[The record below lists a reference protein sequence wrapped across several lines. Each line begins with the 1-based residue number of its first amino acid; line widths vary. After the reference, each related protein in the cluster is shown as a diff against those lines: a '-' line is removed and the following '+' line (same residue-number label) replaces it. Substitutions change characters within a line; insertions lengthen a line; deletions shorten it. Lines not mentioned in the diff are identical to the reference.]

1 MSSKVIGAMLILGA
15 GGGLLVQLWRQ
26 SRAEILFLQ
35 DMASALEQMEA
46 AIRFRRLPMPELL
59 REQAE
64 RPYCG
69 SMFSFILH
77 HMERGG
83 PLQDSWILSAR
94 SIPWTQAADT
104 LCALELSGD
113 GQRIGENLR
122 ACADS
127 LHALLRCRQ
136 ADKQQRQKM
145 ALAITASCCG
155 LLVILLL

>member
-1 MSSKVIGAMLILGA
+1 MSSKVIGALLILSA
-15 GGGLLVQLWRQ
+15 GSGLLVQLWRQ
-26 SRAEILFLQ
+26 GRAEILFLQ

-59 REQAE
+59 REQTE

-69 SMFSFILH
+69 SMFSLILH
-77 HMERGG
+77 HMERGE
-83 PLQDSWILSAR
+83 PLQDSWALSAR
-94 SIPWTQAADT
+94 SIPWEQAADT

-113 GQRIGENLR
+113 GRRIGENLR

-127 LHALLRCRQ
+127 LRAVLRCRR

-145 ALAITASCCG
+145 TLALTASCCG

>member
-1 MSSKVIGAMLILGA
+1 MITKVIGALLILGA

-26 SRAEILFLQ
+26 GRAEILFLQ
-35 DMASALEQMEA
+35 DMASGLEQMES

-59 REQAE
+59 REQTE

-69 SMFSFILH
+69 SMFSVILQ
-77 HMERGG
+77 HMERGE
-83 PLQDSWILSAR
+83 PLQSSWVLSAR
-94 SIPWTQAADT
+94 SIPWPQAADA

-113 GQRIGENLR
+113 GRRIGENLR

-127 LHALLRCRQ
+127 LRAVLRCRQ

-145 ALAITASCCG
+145 TLALTASCCG

>member
-1 MSSKVIGAMLILGA
+1 MSSKVIGALLILSA

-26 SRAEILFLQ
+26 GRAELLFLQ

-59 REQAE
+59 REQTE
-64 RPYCG
+64 RLYCG
-69 SMFSFILH
+69 SMFSEILQY
-77 HMERGG
+77 MERGE
-83 PLQDSWILSAR
+83 PLQNSWFLSAR
-94 SIPWTQAADT
+94 SIPWKQAVDA

-127 LHALLRCRQ
+127 LRGVLRHRQ
-136 ADKQQRQKM
+136 ADKQQRRKM
-145 ALAITASCCG
+145 ALALTASCCG

>member
-1 MSSKVIGAMLILGA
+1 MSSKVIGALLILGA

-59 REQAE
+59 REQVA
-64 RPYCG
+64 RQCCG
-69 SMFSFILH
+69 GLFLQIIQNMK
-77 HMERGG
+77 RGET
-83 PLQDSWILSAR
+83 LQNSWTLAAR

-113 GQRIGENLR
+113 EQRLGENLR

-127 LHALLRCRQ
+127 LHAVLRCRQ

>member
-1 MSSKVIGAMLILGA
+1 MSSKVIGALLILSA

-26 SRAEILFLQ
+26 GRAELLFLQ
-35 DMASALEQMEA
+35 DMASALEQMES

-59 REQAE
+59 REQTE

-69 SMFSFILH
+69 SIFSDILQY
-77 HMERGG
+77 MKRGE
-83 PLQDSWILSAR
+83 PLQNSWFLSAR
-94 SIPWTQAADT
+94 SIPWTQAVDA

-127 LHALLRCRQ
+127 LREVLRCRQ
-136 ADKQQRQKM
+136 ADKQQRRKM
-145 ALAITASCCG
+145 ALALTASCSG